1 MIRAAQRWWKQVL
14 RAQSYELSEEL
25 VLWDFRQPDSLR
37 EWNCISDKDIGGYSS
52 VSLGPNGKGASTYER
67 AHHLVHCKY
76 LHFRNRSKV
85 LWIYKCTAS
94 TWSVSS
100 LQWILCHS
108 LKTEK
113 GKKRRGGGVVCIAFH
128 ENTG

>member
-52 VSLGPNGKGASTYER
+52 VSLGPNGKGASIYES
-67 AHHLVHCKY
+67 APQLVHCKY
-76 LHFRNRSKV
+76 LH
-85 LWIYKCTAS
+85 CM
-94 TWSVSS
+94 
-100 LQWILCHS
+100 
-108 LKTEK
+108 
-113 GKKRRGGGVVCIAFH
+113 
-128 ENTG
+128 